1 MPYQLI
7 VQAVVKLCSC
17 ASNYV
22 YLVGSVGGWST
33 EDTKSMMLFWM
44 LGSLDLI
51 LKWPIRFLRFQDRK
65 QKQNYINYPLSRF
78 FPDWFEVVG
87 PLAF

>member
-1 MPYQLI
+1 MSYQLI
-7 VQAVVKLCSC
+7 VRAVVKLCAC

-33 EDTKSMMLFWM
+33 EDTKSMMIFWM

-51 LKWPIRFLRFQDRK
+51 LKWPVRFLRFQDRK
-65 QKQNYINYPLSRF
+65 QEQNYINYPLSRF
-78 FPDWFEVVG
+78 FPDWSEVVG
-87 PLAF
+87 PLAL